1 LALHPHG
8 SALLSVH
15 PKVPAAGDQS
25 VIAACAC
32 SVEQATGRIGFAL
45 REMWE
50 KKTTRAY
57 KAFVSCMDATDRL
70 CPRRRRRLSRRLG
83 RNSQRRISANLLV
96 ARADSGTIRRI
107 NFALR

>member
-32 SVEQATGRIGFAL
+32 SVEETTDGIGFAHAGDVGK
-45 REMWE
+45 ENE
-50 KKTTRAY
+50 
-57 KAFVSCMDATDRL
+57 
-70 CPRRRRRLSRRLG
+70 PRRRAFLPARMERLGIMRGSAAAGLSRRSEG
-83 RNSQRRISANLLV
+83 VRSDAFRQIYSQRTPAEAQSRV
-96 ARADSGTIRRI
+96 
-107 NFALR
+107 

>member
-15 PKVPAAGDQS
+15 PKVPAAGDRS

-32 SVEQATGRIGFAL
+32 SVEQATARTGSAL
-45 REMWE
+45 QEMWE

-57 KAFVSCMDATDRL
+57 KHSFTAWL
-70 CPRRRRRLSRRLG
+70 
-83 RNSQRRISANLLV
+83 QRI
-96 ARADSGTIRRI
+96 DFIRG
-107 NFALR
+107 AAAG